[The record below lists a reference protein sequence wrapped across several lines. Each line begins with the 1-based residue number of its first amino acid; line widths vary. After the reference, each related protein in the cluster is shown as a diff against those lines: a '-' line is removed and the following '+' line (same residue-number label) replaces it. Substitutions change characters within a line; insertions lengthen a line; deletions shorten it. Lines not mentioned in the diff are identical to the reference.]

1 MDQTIIDKMLL
12 AGAIEVAG
20 LHKDTGEFLYSFT
33 PQLKELSPEMSAHVD
48 KLFHKTVLS
57 LWEKGFVDGNM
68 QDADPSIRLT
78 QLAMDNE
85 KVATLTDFEQSV
97 LSNIKEHVQD

>member
-1 MDQTIIDKMLL
+1 MDQSIIDEMIL
-12 AGAIEVAG
+12 AGAIEVSG

-33 PQLKELSPEMSAHVD
+33 PKLKEVSPEMSMHVD
-48 KLFHKTVLS
+48 KLFYTTVLS

-85 KVATLTDFEQSV
+85 KVATLTDFEQAV
-97 LSNIKEHVQD
+97 LSNIKDHVQD

>member
-33 PQLKELSPEMSAHVD
+33 PQLKELSPEMSEHVD
-48 KLFHKTVLS
+48 KLFYKTVLS
-57 LWEKGFVDGNM
+57 LWEKGFINGNM
-68 QDADPSIRLT
+68 EDADPNLT
-78 QLAMDNE
+78 LTEDAMDNE
-85 KVATLTDFEQSV
+85 KILTLTDFEQVV
-97 LSNIKEHVQD
+97 LSNIKDHMQY